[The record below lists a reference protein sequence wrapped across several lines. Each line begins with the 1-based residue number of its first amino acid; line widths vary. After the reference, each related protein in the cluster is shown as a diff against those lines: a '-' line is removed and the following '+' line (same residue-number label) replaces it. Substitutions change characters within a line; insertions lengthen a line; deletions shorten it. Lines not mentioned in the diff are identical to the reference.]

1 MSPLPT
7 PPHTCSNDNEKSY
20 LQRRWMVLRT
30 VKVYGEDSDKWI
42 NDKVSRDLM
51 REDLVGNFLKS
62 NIGYYSIFIYL
73 K

>member
-1 MSPLPT
+1 
-7 PPHTCSNDNEKSY
+7 
-20 LQRRWMVLRT
+20 MVLRT